1 MNRIEN
7 LEIDPHI
14 YDKGAKSN
22 LMEKREYFQQMVLD
36 KLNIHNTKK
45 KKMNLNLNLT
55 SYTKINLKWIVD
67 LNLKH

>member
-45 KKMNLNLNLT
+45 KKNEPQPKPHILYKN
-55 SYTKINLKWIVD
+55 
-67 LNLKH
+67 